1 MGSSPTSGS
10 LGKLAIPRGGS
21 PTKREIDETDAA
33 SALIAHALLNSVAI
47 IAGAAGTLRSV
58 WQTLDDERRETLLSM
73 IESQAAHVAGV
84 LQDLVR
90 GLPVDALDAL
100 QHLAD
105 ESPGGGR
112 LP

>member
-1 MGSSPTSGS
+1 MTTT
-10 LGKLAIPRGGS
+10 GGGE
-21 PTKREIDETDAA
+21 TITEIDESDAT

-58 WQTLDDERRETLLSM
+58 WETLDNERRETLLGM
-73 IESQAAHVAGV
+73 IEAQAAHVAGV

-105 ESPGGGR
+105 DNRTG
-112 LP
+112 